1 MILIR
6 ESLKTNEGPMGSN
19 KKSPC
24 ESTFVVFPL
33 YQFIVLVVA
42 FSFAAGLRYNAA
54 TTILS
59 CWGATEEALKA
70 LSHTL

>member
-19 KKSPC
+19 NKSPC

-59 CWGATEEALKA
+59 CWGVTEEALKA